1 MRRIVFG
8 ATVAAAFA
16 ATAQAQIIQDVR
28 GLLGPVATP
37 VLVMGTD
44 NRVGLDEFAAAH
56 ALQKA
61 AIQNA
66 RAASGLVECGDAHGA
81 GQLTLK
87 DNVLTTAAHVLF
99 DERGA
104 QRARSCD
111 FVAQIDGLWTRTP
124 LDMSSIV
131 VGSARPYAA
140 KAVNDWA
147 VVRLVRPLKGVQPY
161 EIAPKVELNEE
172 VEFVSRG
179 HSNWRDKR
187 DLSFE
192 SCHLRNVTS
201 EAGDGRREFA
211 FDCNTG
217 DGASGGGVF
226 VGRQLSAILV
236 GWRSN
241 DPTKNSPFSPR
252 HYNFVV
258 SVEGAFRQALLRA
271 AEMPVEPPVEIAK
284 TATDKTAD
292 GAKTTSRS
300 AARP

>member
-1 MRRIVFG
+1 MRRFLLG
-8 ATVAAAFA
+8 AAVAAGFSA
-16 ATAQAQIIQDVR
+16 AAQAHMIQDVR

-44 NRVGLDEFAAAH
+44 NRIGLDEFAAAH
-56 ALQKA
+56 AMQKA

-99 DERGA
+99 DERGF
-104 QRARSCD
+104 QRARTCD
-111 FVAQIDGLWTRTP
+111 FVAQVDGAWTRMP
-124 LDMSSIV
+124 LDMSSIT
-131 VGSARPYAA
+131 VGSSRPYAA

-147 VVRLVRPLKGVQPY
+147 VVRLMRPLKGVQPY
-161 EIAPKVELNEE
+161 ELASKVDLNEE

-179 HSNWRDKR
+179 HSNWRDKH

-192 SCHLRNVTS
+192 NCHLRNVTG
-201 EAGDGRREFA
+201 EASDGRREFA

-226 VGRQLSAILV
+226 IGRQLSAILV

-241 DPTKNSPFSPR
+241 DPMKNSPFSPR

-258 SVEGAFRQALLRA
+258 AIEGAFRQAVLRA

-284 TATDKTAD
+284 TAPDKS
-292 GAKTTSRS
+292 GESVKTSSRS
-300 AARP
+300 AAHP